1 MAENYQE
8 LVEEVMADKST
19 AEQPAQPAQEQPTD
33 TPPAQEQPDGNPPAE
48 QPNDTPPADTKPED
62 KKPSD
67 FTPQERAEHA
77 FKRQLAKQREKYEAQ
92 LKEQADKFAD
102 MQKQLDE
109 LKKSTAPKPVTK
121 TREDFQTD
129 DEYIDYL
136 VQQRY
141 KAEQEKTDA
150 ARAEAEKKRADEEAQ
165 RKQQEEELQQ
175 QQQTWV
181 DNVNTAFN
189 GDEKRKSDFF
199 KRVQYCQQ
207 RGLGTI
213 LDNVPVAAD
222 FLMYN
227 PRGPIVFE
235 RMLNDRAAFESVF
248 NDRQLNPMDIYYALR
263 KLDEKIA
270 AEQPNPAPTQP
281 NPAQPNAAPTQ
292 PNAAPTKPTV
302 PHMGK
307 PGKQA
312 ASNATPDIFSDDDE
326 MLKYLRSR

>member
-8 LVEEVMADKST
+8 LIDEVMADKST
-19 AEQPAQPAQEQPTD
+19 SEQPAQEQP
-33 TPPAQEQPDGNPPAE
+33 QETPAE
-48 QPNDTPPADTKPED
+48 EPKPADTPAEEPKPAEEPNSEEPKPED
-62 KKPSD
+62 TPKKPSD

-175 QQQTWV
+175 QQQTWL
-181 DNVNTAFN
+181 DNVSNAFN

-207 RGLGTI
+207 RGLGEI
-213 LDNVPVAAD
+213 LDKVPVAAD

-235 RMLNDRAAFESVF
+235 RMLNDRAAFERVF
-248 NDRQLNPMDIYYALR
+248 NERMTSPLDIYYSLR
-263 KLDEKIA
+263 KLDEEIGDGQPSQP
-270 AEQPNPAPTQP
+270 AEQPTP
-281 NPAQPNAAPTQ
+281 AAP
-292 PNAAPTKPTV
+292 AV
-302 PHMGK
+302 HLGK
-307 PGKQA
+307 PGKQS
-312 ASNATPDIFSDDDE
+312 ASNAAPDIFSNEDE
-326 MLKYLRSR
+326 MLKFLRNNR

>member
-19 AEQPAQPAQEQPTD
+19 AEQPAQPAQEQPD
-33 TPPAQEQPDGNPPAE
+33 GNPPAQEQPDGNPPAQE
-48 QPNDTPPADTKPED
+48 QPTDTPPAQEPKPDE
-62 KKPSD
+62 KKPSEH
-67 FTPQERAEHA
+67 TPQERAEFA

-141 KAEQEKTDA
+141 KAEQEKTEA
-150 ARAEAEKKRADEEAQ
+150 ARAEAEKKRSEEEEQ

-181 DNVNTAFN
+181 DNVSAAFN

-270 AEQPNPAPTQP
+270 AEQP
-281 NPAQPNAAPTQ
+281 AQPNAAPTQ

-312 ASNATPDIFSDDDE
+312 ASNATPDIFTDDDE
-326 MLKYLRSR
+326 MLKYLRTR

>member
-48 QPNDTPPADTKPED
+48 QPNDTPPADPKPED

-77 FKRQLAKQREKYEAQ
+77 FKRQFAKQREKYEAQ
-92 LKEQADKFAD
+92 LKEQADKLAD

-270 AEQPNPAPTQP
+270 AEQPAPAVQP

-312 ASNATPDIFSDDDE
+312 ASNATPDIFTDDDE

>member
-48 QPNDTPPADTKPED
+48 QPTDNPPADTKPED

-67 FTPQERAEHA
+67 FTLQERAEHA

-109 LKKSTAPKPVTK
+109 LKKSTAPKPATK

-150 ARAEAEKKRADEEAQ
+150 ARAEAEKKRSEEEAQ

-181 DNVNTAFN
+181 DNVSAAFN

-270 AEQPNPAPTQP
+270 AEQPNPA
-281 NPAQPNAAPTQ
+281 Q

-312 ASNATPDIFSDDDE
+312 ASNATPDIFTDDDA
-326 MLKYLRSR
+326 MLQFLRGR

>member
-33 TPPAQEQPDGNPPAE
+33 TPPAQEQPNGNPPAQE
-48 QPNDTPPADTKPED
+48 QPNGNPPAQEQPTDTPPADPKPED

-77 FKRQLAKQREKYEAQ
+77 FKRQLAKQREKHEAEMKA
-92 LKEQADKFAD
+92 LTENF
-102 MQKQLDE
+102 QKQIDE

-141 KAEQEKTDA
+141 KAEQEKTEA
-150 ARAEAEKKRADEEAQ
+150 ARAEAEKKRSEEEEQ

-181 DNVNTAFN
+181 DNVSAAFN

-270 AEQPNPAPTQP
+270 AEQP
-281 NPAQPNAAPTQ
+281 AQPNAAPTQ

-312 ASNATPDIFSDDDE
+312 ASNATPDIFTDDDE
-326 MLKYLRSR
+326 MLKYLRTR